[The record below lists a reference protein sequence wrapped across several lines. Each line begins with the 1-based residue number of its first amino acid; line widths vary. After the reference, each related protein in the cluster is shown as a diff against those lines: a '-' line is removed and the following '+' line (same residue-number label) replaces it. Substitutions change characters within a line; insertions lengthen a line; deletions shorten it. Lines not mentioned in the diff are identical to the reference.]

1 MFKSFIDSLGRT
13 IKQSVREV
21 SMKNFSN
28 LFKRSHERSF
38 EPGVNY
44 DPSSIDKVIG
54 PEGEQFFFRKDDT
67 IGESLRRYGEWARN
81 ELDFFANFI
90 SLGDF
95 VIDIGCNVGTH
106 SMYFSEKVGVSGHVF
121 SIDAQIAA
129 IALTSLTAST
139 QQREN
144 ISVLNVAVGEK
155 FDLINFPTPNYNLQ
169 SNFGALKKSDS
180 GKLVPQIQLDGFK
193 LSKVDFIKMDIEGNE
208 LNALKGARETISR
221 HRPKISCEILEESA
235 KTEIMNFLNDFD
247 YKYEDHRIPAFN
259 PNNFLSEEFNIF
271 GPATERVMVC
281 MPNL

>member
-1 MFKSFIDSLGRT
+1 
-13 IKQSVREV
+13 
-21 SMKNFSN
+21 
-28 LFKRSHERSF
+28 
-38 EPGVNY
+38 
-44 DPSSIDKVIG
+44 
-54 PEGEQFFFRKDDT
+54 
-67 IGESLRRYGEWARN
+67 
-81 ELDFFANFI
+81 
-90 SLGDF
+90 
-95 VIDIGCNVGTH
+95 
-106 SMYFSEKVGVSGHVF
+106 MYFSEKVGVSGHVF

-221 HRPKISCEILEESA
+221 HRPKISLEILEESA